1 MISFRE
7 VMNVRR
13 HSWLQL
19 DDQRTT
25 WLFLVLGEHP
35 EETSEAS
42 TTVSR
47 EGLEYWEL
55 GVGNPNTLV
64 RAEAEKV
71 GVGGIS
77 SESDLLE
84 SLLVELRPH
93 RYQGT
98 VLIIPDRATLQTLRR
113 SFGDT
118 PLQGATLRGLSYI
131 ELEASLRS
139 AFGQSLAEHR
149 LDAGSYV
156 SPRVT
161 EGDTEA
167 VVSAGT
173 VERFWDL
180 WTRVFPLVP
189 AADLQG
195 EAL

>member
-1 MISFRE
+1 MR
-7 VMNVRR
+7 VRR

-35 EETSEAS
+35 EQTNQTSG
-42 TTVSR
+42 TVSR
-47 EGLEYWEL
+47 ERQEYWEL
-55 GVGNPNTLV
+55 GVGNPDTLV
-64 RAEAEKV
+64 STAAEKV
-71 GVGGIS
+71 GIGAIG
-77 SESDLLE
+77 SESDLLDA
-84 SLLVELRPH
+84 LLDELGPH
-93 RYQGT
+93 RYKGT
-98 VLIIPDRATLQTLRR
+98 ILITPDQATLQTLRR
-113 SFGDT
+113 AMDDA
-118 PLQGATLRGLSYI
+118 PLQGATLRGFAHI
-131 ELEASLRS
+131 ELEACLRS

-156 SPRVT
+156 PPRVT

-167 VVSAGT
+167 VVSAGA
-173 VERFWDL
+173 VEQIWDL